1 MAKKMEIAFLKYI
14 YYIFFSAP
22 GTSSRAVAASAS
34 ESAPHYA
41 EADIISL
48 QASSDGST
56 HSITG
61 VDINLFTGADSS
73 MPEFPRQKLTF
84 KEKLGEGQFGEVH
97 SFFIFLFIYFAAID
111 FMHRKVAMFL
121 HLGHPDLFSLLLI

>member
-1 MAKKMEIAFLKYI
+1 MLLYTIYI
-14 YYIFFSAP
+14 CLGPS
-22 GTSSRAVAASAS
+22 TSSRAAATSAS

-48 QASSDGST
+48 QESSDGST

-73 MPEFPRQKLTF
+73 MPEFPRHKLTF
-84 KEKLGEGQFGEVH
+84 KEKLGEGQFGEVR
-97 SFFIFLFIYFAAID
+97 SVVFWFVFAAFDLVNLVCARTRHYLI
-111 FMHRKVAMFL
+111 
-121 HLGHPDLFSLLLI
+121 LFSLLLI

>member
-1 MAKKMEIAFLKYI
+1 MARMLDIAFSKNIPYMLYI
-14 YYIFFSAP
+14 SLGP
-22 GTSSRAVAASAS
+22 STSGRAVATCASD
-34 ESAPHYA
+34 SAPHYA

-48 QASSDGST
+48 QESSDGST

-97 SFFIFLFIYFAAID
+97 SLFFFCCCCF
-111 FMHRKVAMFL
+111 
-121 HLGHPDLFSLLLI
+121 